1 MDKAMKNECTELLHD
16 LLNLSHDVAMKTDV
30 SVDDVPMRRAADM
43 IERLMT
49 DNDEMLKTLKRVY
62 EYYKYENDIHILEMI
77 CDVIDKVEGKEPC
90 HYV

>member
-1 MDKAMKNECTELLHD
+1 MDTAMKNEYNELVAELR
-16 LLNLSHDVAMKTDV
+16 NLSRDVAMKTDV

-62 EYYKYENDIHILEMI
+62 EYYKHENDIHILEMI
-77 CDVIDKVEGKEPC
+77 CDVIDKVEGKEP
-90 HYV
+90 